1 MEVLRSISVAALLY
15 SVAACSE
22 DNPRVVEG
30 PAAADVANEA
40 PYGPGVDVGE
50 AYDYVLYVHCGV
62 QWARID
68 GVWWETSPLDDGN
81 ANPPKG
87 WGNPYDAG
95 TMALIDD
102 DTAEYTGGTGVAV
115 RFARTELIE
124 APFEC
129 E

>member
-1 MEVLRSISVAALLY
+1 MLRSISVAALLC
-15 SVAACSE
+15 SVIACSE
-22 DNPRVVEG
+22 DNHRVAKG
-30 PAAADVANEA
+30 PAAADAANEA
-40 PYGPGVDVGE
+40 PYGPGVDVDE

-68 GVWWETSPLDDGN
+68 GVWWETRPLSDGN

-95 TMALIDD
+95 TMALVDD
-102 DTAEYTGGTGVAV
+102 DTAEYVGGTGVAV
-115 RFARTELIE
+115 RFARTERIK

-129 E
+129 D